1 MCPARETKIMTRI
14 LIAGT
19 VVALAAAL
27 LAPAAAAQGC
37 AMCAQNAA
45 ATGAAGARAINAGI
59 LVLLLPTLGIF
70 AGLFVLVVR
79 RHRED
84 ASSEDL

>member
-1 MCPARETKIMTRI
+1 MAR
-14 LIAGT
+14 T
-19 VVALAAAL
+19 VIGGIVVVLAAAL

-45 ATGAAGARAINAGI
+45 ATGAEGARAINTGI

-70 AGLFVLVVR
+70 GGLFVLIVR

-84 ASSEDL
+84 SAGEKL

>member
-1 MCPARETKIMTRI
+1 MKRI
-14 LIAGT
+14 LIAGI
-19 VVALAAAL
+19 LLSFAAAL

-45 ATGAAGARAINAGI
+45 ATGPEGARAINTGI

-70 AGLFVLVVR
+70 GGLFVLIVR

-84 ASSEDL
+84 ASNENL

>member
-1 MCPARETKIMTRI
+1 MKRYVISGLLLAI
-14 LIAGT
+14 
-19 VVALAAAL
+19 AAAL
-27 LAPAAAAQGC
+27 LAPAAAVAQGC

-45 ATGAAGARAINAGI
+45 ATGAEGARALNTGI

-70 AGLFVLVVR
+70 GGLFVLILR

-84 ASSEDL
+84 EQSSDPSDRL

>member
-1 MCPARETKIMTRI
+1 M
-14 LIAGT
+14 LVAGI
-19 VVALAAAL
+19 VVVLAAAL

-45 ATGAAGARAINAGI
+45 AAGPEGARAINTGI
-59 LVLLLPTLGIF
+59 LILLLPTLGIF
-70 AGLFVLVVR
+70 GGLFVLIVR

-84 ASSEDL
+84 ASNGDL